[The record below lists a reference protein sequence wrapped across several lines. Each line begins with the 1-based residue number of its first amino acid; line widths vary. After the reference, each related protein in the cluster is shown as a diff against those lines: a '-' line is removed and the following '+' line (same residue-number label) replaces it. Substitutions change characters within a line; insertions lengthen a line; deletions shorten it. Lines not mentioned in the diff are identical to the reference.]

1 MGFFIF
7 RRWFLRILRGA
18 ITVNENSE
26 EEIKKGVIELFEEI
40 IKVNNL
46 KREEILGVIF
56 TMTEDL
62 TKIFPSKVVR
72 EKFNLKET
80 SFLDLEHKKIEGAL
94 EKCIRVMIFVDGEK
108 KLIPVYLGK
117 AKSLREDLF
126 GGIL

>member
-1 MGFFIF
+1 M
-7 RRWFLRILRGA
+7 RILRGA
-18 ITVNENSE
+18 ITVDENSE
-26 EEIKKGVIELFEEI
+26 DSIKNGVINLFEEI

-46 KREEILGVIF
+46 RKEEILGVIF
-56 TMTEDL
+56 TMTDDL
-62 TKIFPSKVVR
+62 TKIFPSKIVR

-80 SFLDLEHKKIEGAL
+80 PFLDLEHKKIDGAL

-126 GGIL
+126 GGATWF

>member
-1 MGFFIF
+1 M
-7 RRWFLRILRGA
+7 RILRGA
-18 ITVNENSE
+18 ITVDENSE

-94 EKCIRVMIFVDGEK
+94 DKCIRVMIFVDGEK
-108 KLIPVYLGK
+108 KLKPVYLGR

-126 GGIL
+126 GGILWF